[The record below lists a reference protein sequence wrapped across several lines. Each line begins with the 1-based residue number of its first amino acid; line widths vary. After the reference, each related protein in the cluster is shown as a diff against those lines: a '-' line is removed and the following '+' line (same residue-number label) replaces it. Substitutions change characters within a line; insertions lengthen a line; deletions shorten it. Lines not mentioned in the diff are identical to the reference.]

1 MKHKSYGL
9 DLISAVLGQI
19 PSDWFRRARGRWVF
33 RGHSDKN
40 YSLIP
45 SVGRVPC
52 PANHR
57 IKYESS
63 LFNMFRREAREHV
76 ESLPSEWE
84 WLALARHHG
93 LPTRLLD
100 WSNNPLIALYF
111 AVEHH
116 NSRDGELLALY
127 APRKASEKM
136 IANASPFSIEKPYK
150 YIPSIITPRIR
161 AQDGLFVICAD
172 LENSLEE
179 CLSSRGWK
187 LKKSTVP
194 ATMKEEIRYSLFRLG
209 FHRSSLFPGLDGL
222 SERIKWQHS
231 RSSPPI

>member
-45 SVGRVPC
+45 SVGRVPY

-57 IKYESS
+57 IKYERS

-136 IANASPFSIEKPYK
+136 IANASPFSIRDLCRPREFIGRMFVITWMEIEESYSSSDYERGDK
-150 YIPSIITPRIR
+150 ILTFSTRISSII
-161 AQDGLFVICAD
+161 
-172 LENSLEE
+172 SL
-179 CLSSRGWK
+179 SW
-187 LKKSTVP
+187 T
-194 ATMKEEIRYSLFRLG
+194 
-209 FHRSSLFPGLDGL
+209 
-222 SERIKWQHS
+222 
-231 RSSPPI
+231 